1 MTTVRVADITSQ
13 IRGVSY
19 KPSDVKEGQIRG
31 AKPIL
36 RANNITADGLVFD
49 DLVWVDEK
57 VISEHQLLQKFD
69 IVIAASSGSKSVI
82 GKASQLGQSWEGSF
96 GAFCKVLRPK
106 IDKVDPKYLYYFF
119 QTKEYRTT
127 VSFLASGANINNLRN
142 EHLDNLQIPLP
153 PLPIQKK
160 IATILDKADSLRQ
173 KDKQLFEHY
182 NKLGQSIFYEL
193 FGYNGQLESKYD
205 KLPLSSVSE
214 IVSGVTL
221 NSKNVNPDWKS
232 YPYLRVFNVQ
242 DGFFDLSKIKHVKV
256 SQAEFERY
264 VLKKNDILLTEGGD
278 PDKLGRGSIWSS
290 EIDNCVHQNHVFRV
304 RITSGDFHPVFI
316 SSLLGSTYGKKY
328 FLKAA
333 KQTTGIAS
341 INSTQLKA
349 FPLVKPSLSLQKKF
363 NAVIQKTNEAKEQV
377 KNNIDKSEHLFQTL
391 LQKAFK
397 GELVKE
403 P

>member
-1 MTTVRVADITSQ
+1 MNWPALGIEELCEINIGRTPDRNNLAFWSGDNTWLSIADLNGSQYVEKSKEAISDKAVKDCKCKPVPENTVVFSFKLSIGKIAITS
-13 IRGVSY
+13 
-19 KPSDVKEGQIRG
+19 KTLFTNE
-31 AKPIL
+31 A
-36 RANNITADGLVFD
+36 
-49 DLVWVDEK
+49 
-57 VISEHQLLQKFD
+57 
-69 IVIAASSGSKSVI
+69 IAAFPIKDA
-82 GKASQLGQSWEGSF
+82 K
-96 GAFCKVLRPK
+96 R
-106 IDKVDPKYLYYFF
+106 IDTKYLYFYLKSIDASSLGDKAVKGI
-119 QTKEYRTT
+119 TLNKEK
-127 VSFLASGANINNLRN
+127 LRKIK
-142 EHLDNLQIPLP
+142 IPLP

-160 IATILDKADSLRQ
+160 IAAVLDKADSLKQ
-173 KDKQLFEHY
+173 NNKQLLEHY
-182 NKLGQSIFYEL
+182 NQLTQSIFYEM
-193 FGYNGQLESKYD
+193 FGYNGQLESKYE

-221 NSKNVNPDWKS
+221 NSKNVNPEWRS

-242 DGFFDLSKIKHVKV
+242 DGFFDLSEIKQVKV
-256 SQAEFERY
+256 SQAEFDRY

-278 PDKLGRGSIWSS
+278 PDKLGRGSIWNS
-290 EIDNCVHQNHVFRV
+290 EINNCVHQNHIFRV
-304 RITSGDFHPVFI
+304 RIMSEDYHPVFI

-349 FPLVKPSLSLQKKF
+349 FPLIKPSFSLQKKF
-363 NAVIQKTNEAKEQV
+363 SSVIQKTNEAKEHA
-377 KNNIDKSEHLFQTL
+377 KINIDKSEHLFQSL